1 MYAKMAAE
9 QRFQIL
15 LDLLP
20 KINVINFKKQCKDYL
35 KGRSDW
41 ERYLL
46 TWYTEWSSNFNNFLL
61 GKDISSTLSSTK
73 DSIQNFI
80 DENPDA
86 AMSEI
91 YIDFVDDPDGKD
103 LLSQVYEE
111 ITWDIQNVI
120 NNAPTTTQPFLV
132 VKTTHFQ
139 YPGLPRSETQ
149 LGVEVRQHLF
159 NSTTLNV
166 GYNLDDFLD
175 LKAKCCYFIL
185 YIPAGNN
192 VLYISDDIHAY
203 PDQEEVL
210 LPYECSFQFIDYTNK
225 FPYRDEKKQE
235 HYIKAWYGL
244 YIPVPT

>member
-20 KINVINFKKQCKDYL
+20 KIDVTNFKKQCKDYL

-111 ITWDIQNVI
+111 IT
-120 NNAPTTTQPFLV
+120 
-132 VKTTHFQ
+132 
-139 YPGLPRSETQ
+139 
-149 LGVEVRQHLF
+149 
-159 NSTTLNV
+159 
-166 GYNLDDFLD
+166 
-175 LKAKCCYFIL
+175 
-185 YIPAGNN
+185 
-192 VLYISDDIHAY
+192 
-203 PDQEEVL
+203 
-210 LPYECSFQFIDYTNK
+210 
-225 FPYRDEKKQE
+225 
-235 HYIKAWYGL
+235 
-244 YIPVPT
+244 